1 MNDNHDNRD
10 NNRFINTAYNNDI
23 DYIVNRKKEILAE
36 IAIFQKKIIT
46 LETELIQ
53 LEHKLASFSNN
64 SISDNLVL
72 NENQREIVESKEKNI
87 LVVACPGSG
96 KTHTLISRYINLVT
110 KEHVE
115 PSSIIL
121 ITFTKKAGMEMTQRI
136 SNILP
141 HKQPYY
147 VGSLHGLGFRLL
159 QEYNSIK
166 GANYTVL
173 DENDCHLI
181 LRKCAHT
188 LLVDDENLEEEEVE
202 LLKKQIVYIYDKVS
216 TNFPIN
222 LNETIKQL
230 SISSKYKV
238 VINNILKEYKTV
250 KKNENLVDFNDLMI
264 SFCQLLGTKKI
275 TPFLDKIKYIFFDEY
290 QDINPVQNY
299 ILSCFKKNPDV
310 NLMVVGDDAQAI
322 YSFRGSSVK
331 YIWEFE
337 TNFDNVKTYFLE
349 TNYRSTPAIVNFF
362 QDIISHNTNQFK
374 KNVKSNQKEQGM
386 KPYIM
391 SYNSNNEQYKLIAED
406 IYKKHKSGI
415 SLKDM
420 VVLSR
425 KNSSL
430 ESLEHELIL
439 HNIPVIKSIGVS
451 LLNKQH
457 IKDFIAFLTIIT
469 NPKSSIHWKRILA
482 LHKNIGIA
490 RANEIIDSSTNNDY
504 LESIKN
510 YKNIETTNLMMFYDL
525 MINVNDKSKSIKE
538 KVHMVQSYLIYLWEL
553 NNDVRSNNMEQRK
566 SDMISLLAFM
576 NKQSIEEFINNVHLN
591 LEIDNHED
599 SLFLSTVH
607 SSKGLEWEYVYLLD
621 MDCKNFPNIRQN
633 YYKEEIDNVMEERRL
648 FYVAASRAKKYL
660 SINFAEDISNY
671 NGSYQ
676 IVSPFIRE
684 LDNNNYICSSS
695 CKTINSQHEYNF
707 TGNISTDVNNYLR
720 FNGYKLLTDMI
731 LNLSSTRENIGLK
744 CDLPIP
750 ITLKNRLIV
759 GNMMD
764 LLVSKIIHNNFTE
777 YIDNFE
783 LNKNNY
789 NQLPEKVYHNYIDNY
804 TDWRNILADIFY
816 IATYKYKIE
825 GTASRFKEPLGSGNN
840 IDDWRE
846 YLYKTDICNNY
857 YCSMEKCIIKLVN
870 KLMKDNNTM
879 HKKLISIHT
888 NITMNPIKG
897 EIDFM
902 INDTLIEM
910 KTTPDDACTFP
921 NICQT
926 LMYGYLLERKN
937 IKINKIIILNLWDGT
952 MDTFNTSDFNFK
964 KFKKTLYYKS

>member
-1 MNDNHDNRD
+1 MATEGNININI
-10 NNRFINTAYNNDI
+10 NNII
-23 DYIVNRKKEILAE
+23 IRKKEILSE
-36 IAIFQKKIIT
+36 ISIFQKKIIT

-72 NENQREIVESKEKNI
+72 NDNQREIVESKEKNI

-96 KTHTLISRYINLVT
+96 KTHTLISRYIHLVT
-110 KEHVE
+110 RENID
-115 PSSIIL
+115 PTSIIL

-181 LRKCAHT
+181 LRRCAHNI
-188 LLVDDENLEEEEVE
+188 LESDENLEEEEVE
-202 LLKKQIVYIYDKVS
+202 LLKKQIIYIYDKVS
-216 TNFPIN
+216 TNYPIN

-230 SISSKYKV
+230 SISSKYKS

-299 ILSCFKKNPDV
+299 ILGCFKKNPDV

-322 YSFRGSSVK
+322 YAFRGSSVK

-337 TNFDNVKTYFLE
+337 KKFDNVKTYFLE

-374 KNVKSNQKEQGM
+374 KNVKSNQEEPGM

-391 SYNSNNEQYKLIAED
+391 AYNSNNEQYKLIAED
-406 IYKKHKSGI
+406 IYNKYKSGI
-415 SLKDM
+415 SLKEM

-469 NPKSSIHWKRILA
+469 NSKSSIHWKRILA
-482 LHKNIGIA
+482 LHKNIGVA
-490 RANEIIDSSTNNDY
+490 RANEIIDNNSNENNSNY

-510 YKNIETTNLMMFYDL
+510 YKNIDTTNLRMFYDL
-525 MINVNDKSKSIKE
+525 MININDQRSKTIKE

-553 NNDVRSNNMEQRK
+553 NTDGRNNMEQRK

-576 NKQSIEEFINNVHLN
+576 NKQSIEEFINNIHLN

-660 SINFAEDISNY
+660 SINFSQDMLN
-671 NGSYQ
+671 NQ
-676 IVSPFIRE
+676 IISPFIRE
-684 LDNNNYICSSS
+684 LDNTNYIGSNLCKSISSH
-695 CKTINSQHEYNF
+695 HEYSF

-720 FNGYKLLTDMI
+720 FNGYKSLTDMVLGI
-731 LNLSSTRENIGLK
+731 PSIRENIGLK
-744 CDLPIP
+744 CDLPVP
-750 ITLKNRLIV
+750 VTLKNRLVV

-764 LLVSKIIHNNFTE
+764 LLISKIIHNNFTD
-777 YIDNFE
+777 YVDNFE

-789 NQLPEKVYHNYIDNY
+789 NQLPEKIYHNYIDNY

-816 IATYKYKIE
+816 IATYKNKID
-825 GTASRFKEPLGSGNN
+825 GNN

-846 YLYKTDICNNY
+846 YLCKTDICKEY
-857 YCSMEKCIIKLVN
+857 YNSIEKCIIKLVN
-870 KLMKDNNTM
+870 KLLNNVDN
-879 HKKLISIHT
+879 KILIHT
-888 NITMNPIKG
+888 NITMSPIKG
-897 EIDFM
+897 EVDFI

-921 NICQT
+921 NVCQT

-937 IKINKIIILNLWDGT
+937 IKINKIIILNVWDGT
-952 MDTFNTSDFNFK
+952 MDTFDINSETNFNFK

>member
-1 MNDNHDNRD
+1 MNDI
-10 NNRFINTAYNNDI
+10 NNII
-23 DYIVNRKKEILAE
+23 IRKKEILTE
-36 IAIFQKKIIT
+36 ISIFQKKIIT
-46 LETELIQ
+46 LETELLQ
-53 LEHKLASFSNN
+53 LEHKIASFSNN
-64 SISDNLVL
+64 SISDSLIL
-72 NENQREIVESKEKNI
+72 NDNQREIVESKEKNI

-110 KEHVE
+110 KENID

-181 LRKCAHT
+181 LRRCAHNI
-188 LLVDDENLEEEEVE
+188 LEPNEDLEEEEVE
-202 LLKKQIVYIYDKVS
+202 LLKKQIIYIYDKVS
-216 TNFPIN
+216 TNYPTN

-230 SISSKYKV
+230 SISSKYKT
-238 VINNILKEYKTV
+238 VINNILKEYKNV

-275 TPFLDKIKYIFFDEY
+275 TPFLEKIKYIFFDEY

-337 TNFDNVKTYFLE
+337 KKFDNVKTYFLE
-349 TNYRSTPAIVNFF
+349 VNYRSTPAIVNFF

-374 KNVKSNQKEQGM
+374 KNVKSNQTEPGM

-391 SYNSNNEQYKLIAED
+391 AYNNHEQYKLIAED
-406 IYKKHKSGI
+406 IYKKYKSGI
-415 SLKDM
+415 SLREM

-469 NPKSSIHWKRILA
+469 NPKSSIHWKRILS
-482 LHKNIGIA
+482 LHKNIGVA
-490 RANEIIDSSTNNDY
+490 RANEIIVEGTDF

-510 YKNIETTNLMMFYDL
+510 YKHIDTTNLMMFYDL
-525 MINVNDKSKSIKE
+525 MINIQDKQIKE

-553 NNDVRSNNMEQRK
+553 NNDVRNNSNMEKRK

-576 NKQSIEEFINNVHLN
+576 NKQSIEEFINNIHLN
-591 LEIDNHED
+591 LEIDNNEE

-660 SINFAEDISNY
+660 SINFAQDFLN
-671 NGSYQ
+671 NQ
-676 IVSPFIRE
+676 IISPFIRE
-684 LDNNNYICSSS
+684 LDTNNYISSNL
-695 CKTINSQHEYNF
+695 CKIGTNHEYNF

-720 FNGYKLLTDMI
+720 FNGYKALSDMV
-731 LNLSSTRENIGLK
+731 LGLSSTRENIGLK
-744 CDLPIP
+744 CELPIP
-750 ITLKNRLIV
+750 VTLKNRLVV

-764 LLVSKIIHNNFTE
+764 LLISKIIHNNFSDN
-777 YIDNFE
+777 IDCFE

-789 NQLPEKVYHNYIDNY
+789 NQLPEKIYHNYTDNY
-804 TDWRNILADIFY
+804 TDWRNILSDIFY
-816 IATYKYKIE
+816 IATYKINK
-825 GTASRFKEPLGSGNN
+825 TNCDN

-846 YLYKTDICNNY
+846 YLCKTDICKEY
-857 YCSMEKCIIKLVN
+857 YNSIEKCIIKLIN
-870 KLMKDNNTM
+870 KLLNNGN
-879 HKKLISIHT
+879 ISIHT

-897 EIDFM
+897 EVDFI

-921 NICQT
+921 NVCQC

-937 IKINKIIILNLWDGT
+937 IKINKIIILNVWDGT
-952 MDTFNTSDFNFK
+952 MDTFDINSNTLFNFK
-964 KFKKTLYYKS
+964 KFKKILYYKS

>member
-1 MNDNHDNRD
+1 M
-10 NNRFINTAYNNDI
+10 TDI
-23 DYIVNRKKEILAE
+23 DIIIERKKNILTEIS
-36 IAIFQKKIIT
+36 IFQKKIIT
-46 LETELIQ
+46 LESELIQ
-53 LEHKLASFSNN
+53 LENKIASFSNN
-64 SISDNLVL
+64 TISDNLVL
-72 NENQREIVESKEKNI
+72 NDNQREIVESKDKNI

-110 KEHVE
+110 KENID

-173 DENDCHLI
+173 DENDSHVI
-181 LRKCAHT
+181 LRKCAVNI
-188 LLVDDENLEEEEVE
+188 LENDEDLEEEEVE
-202 LLKKQIVYIYDKVS
+202 LLKKQIIYIYDKVS
-216 TNFPIN
+216 TNYPIN
-222 LNETIKQL
+222 LNDTIKQL
-230 SISSKYKV
+230 SISSKYKN
-238 VINNILKEYKTV
+238 VINNMLKEYKLV

-275 TPFLDKIKYIFFDEY
+275 TPFLEKIKYIFFDEY

-299 ILSCFKKNPDV
+299 ILSCFKKNPEV

-322 YSFRGSSVK
+322 YAFRGSSVK

-337 TNFDNVKTYFLE
+337 KTFDNVKTYFLE
-349 TNYRSTPAIVNFF
+349 TNYRSTPSIVNFF

-374 KNVKSNQKEQGM
+374 KNVKSNQEEPGM

-391 SYNSNNEQYKLIAED
+391 GYNSNHEQYKMIAED
-406 IYKKHKSGI
+406 IYKKYKSGI
-415 SLKDM
+415 SLREM

-482 LHKNIGIA
+482 LHKNIGVA
-490 RANEIIDSSTNNDY
+490 RANEIIDDNNHSDY
-504 LESIKN
+504 LECIKN

-525 MINVNDKSKSIKE
+525 MININDKSKVKSIKE
-538 KVHMVQSYLIYLWEL
+538 KVHMVQSYLIYLWEF
-553 NNDVRSNNMEQRK
+553 NNDSRGTNLEQRK
-566 SDMISLLAFM
+566 SDLISLLAFM
-576 NKQSIEEFINNVHLN
+576 NKQSIEEFINNIHLN

-633 YYKEEIDNVMEERRL
+633 YYKDEIDNVMEERRL

-660 SINFAEDISNY
+660 SINFAQDMS
-671 NGSYQ
+671 SYQ

-684 LDNNNYICSSS
+684 LDNNNYICSSV
-695 CKTINSQHEYNF
+695 CKSISSYHDYSF

-720 FNGYKLLTDMI
+720 FNGYKSLTEMI
-731 LNLSSTRENIGLK
+731 LGLAGTRENIGLK

-750 ITLKNRLIV
+750 VTLKNRLVV

-764 LLVSKIIHNNFTE
+764 LLISKIIHNNFTE
-777 YIDNFE
+777 NINNFE

-789 NQLPEKVYHNYIDNY
+789 NQVPEKIYHNYIDNY
-804 TDWRNILADIFY
+804 TDWRNILSDIFY
-816 IATYKYKIE
+816 IATYKNKTDSYNI
-825 GTASRFKEPLGSGNN
+825 NN
-840 IDDWRE
+840 IDEWRE
-846 YLYKTDICNNY
+846 YLCKTDICKEY
-857 YCSMEKCIIKLVN
+857 YHSIEKCIIKLVN
-870 KLMKDNNTM
+870 RLKKDNNQ
-879 HKKLISIHT
+879 KCISIHT
-888 NITMNPIKG
+888 NITMSPIKG
-897 EIDFM
+897 EVDFL

-921 NICQT
+921 NLCQT

-937 IKINKIIILNLWDGT
+937 IKINRIIILNVWDGT
-952 MDTFNTSDFNFK
+952 MDTFDISDFNFK